1 MLKSMMTPTVPQPR
15 TPADAPP
22 MPHLVLVEQM
32 LCAGVDPAEA
42 DWLLRPR
49 RSLLSRL
56 LGRA

>member
-1 MLKSMMTPTVPQPR
+1 MTPTVPQPR
-15 TPADAPP
+15 TPADASP